1 MFKVTDQPEFK
12 TYFFSKNL
20 FKIVFLTFWVVLEP
34 LRPEFDS
41 DFLSV
46 YSYRS
51 QKLMLQ
57 VTDQPDF

>member
-1 MFKVTDQPEFK
+1 
-12 TYFFSKNL
+12 
-20 FKIVFLTFWVVLEP
+20 LTFLVLLEP

-51 QKLMLQ
+51 QKLKSA
-57 VTDQPDF
+57 VTDQPDM